1 MPLILDQLSINKWL
15 ENIYIYILL
24 EIKPLAMK
32 RSFFAPFLLASL
44 FSFGSE
50 LKANPDSRYE
60 LPDPRSSLSE
70 NQSNSN
76 DVWYLLNQ
84 SVIKE
89 KIIGVT
95 KWRPQ
100 GFEKLKIT
108 RVSDRTICARLA
120 SQEKRWIEQID
131 LGRQTANSFKN
142 YKYKAHTKCI
152 KGRNENEA
160 NYVLKM
166 ASINMKLD
174 YNDQYIN
181 LNDQVEYSSFD
192 TLYFKDLSQCNF
204 AKSQLDNWFTT
215 LENKYLNN
223 TDKRIKKYSTK
234 CFSKT

>member
-1 MPLILDQLSINKWL
+1 MKK
-15 ENIYIYILL
+15 LL
-24 EIKPLAMK
+24 L
-32 RSFFAPFLLASL
+32 APFLLASL
-44 FSFGSE
+44 FSFGGE
-50 LKANPDSRYE
+50 LKANPGSRYE

-70 NQSNSN
+70 SQSNSK

-95 KWRPQ
+95 KWTPM

-108 RVSDRTICARLA
+108 TVSDRNICTSLA

-131 LGRQTANSFKN
+131 LGRQTAKSFKN

-160 NYVLKM
+160 NYVLKI
-166 ASINMKLD
+166 ASISMTSSEINNEE
-174 YNDQYIN
+174 YININDQT
-181 LNDQVEYSSFD
+181 EFSSFD

-215 LENKYLNN
+215 LENKFIISERTY
-223 TDKRIKKYSTK
+223 RRMRRYSTK
-234 CFSKT
+234 CFSKA